1 MATSWRSDQ
10 TSTLNLIA
18 SYVPYTAPVYNIKFT
33 LKKKNHIRTESSNCK
48 NSKNEL
54 THTHTQSAGN
64 KLKLLPRREFHW
76 KQNIVPKL

>member
-33 LKKKNHIRTESSNCK
+33 FKKNHIRTKSSNCK

-54 THTHTQSAGN
+54 THTHTHTHTHKVHEIN
-64 KLKLLPRREFHW
+64 
-76 KQNIVPKL
+76 

>member
-33 LKKKNHIRTESSNCK
+33 LKKKKSYK
-48 NSKNEL
+48 NR
-54 THTHTQSAGN
+54 
-64 KLKLLPRREFHW
+64 KLKLQEF
-76 KQNIVPKL
+76 KE

>member
-33 LKKKNHIRTESSNCK
+33 FKKNHIRTKSSNCK

-54 THTHTQSAGN
+54 THTHTHKVHEIN
-64 KLKLLPRREFHW
+64 
-76 KQNIVPKL
+76 

>member
-33 LKKKNHIRTESSNCK
+33 LKKKSYK
-48 NSKNEL
+48 NK
-54 THTHTQSAGN
+54 
-64 KLKLLPRREFHW
+64 KLKLQEF
-76 KQNIVPKL
+76 KE